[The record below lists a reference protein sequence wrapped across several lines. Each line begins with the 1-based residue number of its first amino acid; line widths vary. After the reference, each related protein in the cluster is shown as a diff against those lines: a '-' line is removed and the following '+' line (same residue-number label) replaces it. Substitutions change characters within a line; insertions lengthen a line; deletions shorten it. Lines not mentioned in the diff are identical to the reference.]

1 MILVGLIAAWWFA
14 TDVVGVPGYVLPPP
28 EQVLRALI
36 SGLSR
41 APWDKAGYWYH
52 AGVTVW
58 EAVLGFAIGSALGAI
73 VGLVLSHWPL
83 LGKSWYPYIVGFQS
97 LPKVALA
104 PLMVVWFGFGLEGKV
119 FITAIITFF
128 PVLVNMM
135 AGYQAV
141 EPERIELA
149 RSCNASELHLLT
161 KIVIP
166 SCLPFLFAGLGVAS
180 VLSILGAV
188 VGEFVGASAGLGML
202 LMQYNQAMEISPMF
216 AVILLLAVIGF
227 SNELRRHADRAPLL
241 LLGAAIDCDGATMIN
256 LNRGDH
262 AMSTRFGRAT
272 FALTLAIG
280 MSCWFV
286 TAVPAQAQKKMTLVQ
301 MHPNMGIGEEVFLYA
316 VPKRLGYFAAE
327 GLEVDIQNSQTGMIS
342 AQALQANS
350 AQIGTTAAAAIMT
363 VRSKMA
369 TSSPSS
375 TSSATPALSWWCSR
389 TRRSRSSR
397 HTSRETD
404 LVGHD
409 DHRHPSLAS
418 SSMTAS
424 TSPTSS
430 GSSAEVGSS
439 NSITLGS

>member
-1 MILVGLIAAWWFA
+1 MSCRRRNRCCAPSIG
-14 TDVVGVPGYVLPPP
+14 
-28 EQVLRALI
+28 
-36 SGLSR
+36 GLSR

-52 AGVTVW
+52 AGITVW
-58 EAVLGFAIGSALGAI
+58 EALLGFAIGSALGALL
-73 VGLVLSHWPL
+73 GLVLSHWPL

-161 KIVIP
+161 KIIIP

-227 SNELRRHADRAPLL
+227 LMNYAVTPGRAPLL
-241 LLGAAIDCDGATMIN
+241 LLGAAVERNGAHHDRDQRRTAE
-256 LNRGDH
+256 
-262 AMSTRFGRAT
+262 AMPCSPDF
-272 FALTLAIG
+272 
-280 MSCWFV
+280 
-286 TAVPAQAQKKMTLVQ
+286 AVP
-301 MHPNMGIGEEVFLYA
+301 H
-316 VPKRLGYFAAE
+316 
-327 GLEVDIQNSQTGMIS
+327 
-342 AQALQANS
+342 
-350 AQIGTTAAAAIMT
+350 
-363 VRSKMA
+363 
-369 TSSPSS
+369 
-375 TSSATPALSWWCSR
+375 SR
-389 TRRSRSSR
+389 
-397 HTSRETD
+397 
-404 LVGHD
+404 
-409 DHRHPSLAS
+409 
-418 SSMTAS
+418 
-424 TSPTSS
+424 
-430 GSSAEVGSS
+430 
-439 NSITLGS
+439 